1 MKRTFYLLL
10 GLAVMVLGLTFAY
23 RNPQTIA
30 IKYHFGLNWEGPVSL
45 ILLGAFALGV
55 ALGLVASLAL
65 VLRMQRELRRARHE
79 IADIEQEVRSLR
91 SLPIKDVL

>member
-1 MKRTFYLLL
+1 MKRVFYLLL

-23 RNPQTIA
+23 RNPQTVTIN
-30 IKYHFGLNWEGPVSL
+30 YHFGLNWEGPVSL

-65 VLRMQRELRRARHE
+65 VLRIRGELKRARHE
-79 IADIEQEVRSLR
+79 IADMEQEVRSLR